1 MAAKLVV
8 LPVRATGAGISLR
21 AAGRAARTEEPIG
34 AWLTATQNELLARR
48 VAGDAWRAD
57 PGAVDG
63 CAGCRM
69 LEIVAAILPI
79 EWG

>member
-1 MAAKLVV
+1 MVAKRVV
-8 LPVRATGAGISLR
+8 LRDRAAVAGMPVRQAGC
-21 AAGRAARTEEPIG
+21 AACTEEPIG

-48 VAGDAWRAD
+48 MAGEALRAD

-69 LEIVAAILPI
+69 LEIVAAIFPI

>member
-8 LPVRATGAGISLR
+8 LP
-21 AAGRAARTEEPIG
+21 GRAADGAARAEEPIG
-34 AWLTATQNELLARR
+34 AWLTATQNELIACRM
-48 VAGDAWRAD
+48 AGDALRAD
-57 PGAVDG
+57 PGALDG
-63 CAGCRM
+63 CAGFRM

>member
-1 MAAKLVV
+1 MATKWFVLLV
-8 LPVRATGAGISLR
+8 R
-21 AAGRAARTEEPIG
+21 AAGASMRLREEPVG
-34 AWLTATQNELLARR
+34 GWLTATQNELIARR
-48 VAGDAWRAD
+48 VAGDASRPD

-63 CAGCRM
+63 CTGCRM